1 MRAILRRLFELRD
14 RATGGVKGTGTRVD
28 LVFGSNAP
36 LRAVAEVSARSAPP
50 PRFVHDCVAAWSKVM
65 NPDRPDLAW
74 TAPEPR
80 PAPRRVRAD
89 ARANDF
95 GKICAVLCMAFSARR
110 RMLTPPPDTRSRRP
124 GKCAPTAAHPTP
136 DAMTATA
143 AIQEN
148 RPMSAAPRP
157 GASGSGG
164 RPSVALLGTLTG
176 TAAMLVGAAV
186 LVGWALDSAA
196 LKSVLPGWVSMKP
209 NTAVA
214 FLLTGIAVL
223 LPRPPRPPLHRPPS
237 PASLRLSRACALL
250 AGLIGLLSLAEYAFA
265 WNPGFDQWLFTEP
278 PGAVG
283 TSHPG
288 RMAPDTAIC
297 FVLLAVGGEFSRRTG
312 KSSLALGVT
321 VTLGALVA
329 TIGLVETL
337 SYFTPGLRTYGW
349 GGLTM
354 MALPTAL
361 LFTALGVT
369 LLGRAQHRPSAGP
382 GGSAQPFEPAD
393 DSTWLKFLLVFA
405 GLAAGI
411 VAAGTFYYRNLE
423 RNFHADA
430 AQELSAIAELK
441 VGELTQFRRG
451 RLAEAALLH
460 HNPAFTQLVRRLLA
474 PSADPDARRQLQA
487 WLAQYPIHSDFDRVR
502 LLDVQGGTLLAI
514 PAGLSPVTAELTRDA
529 AETLRAGHV
538 VFQDFHRDPSDQRI
552 CLAVLVPL
560 FDEDDGRRP
569 LGVLVLRIDPATYLY
584 PFINR
589 WPVPSA
595 TAETLL
601 VRREGNEAVF
611 LNELRFQ
618 ANTALRLRASLTTTT
633 MPAVSAALGRSG
645 VVDGLDYRGVA
656 VLAATRAVPDS
667 PWFLVARRDLAEIYA
682 PLRAQLWQI
691 ITLVVGLLFGAGA
704 GVGFV
709 WRQQR
714 VRFYQ
719 ASVAATAKQIAS
731 DLRYRRLFE
740 SARDGMLILDGA
752 TGRVV
757 DANPVLTTL
766 VGSAPEDILGQLV
779 WDLPAFRDLVPTPA
793 SFAKLQQQ
801 ASVRAEGVAIV
812 AGTGRRIAVE
822 FTSNLYSVDHQTVI
836 QCDIRDITERIQ
848 AEKMLRRLS
857 AVIEQ
862 APLSVIIADRAGTI
876 EYVNPRFSLVTGY
889 SAAEVLGKNP
899 RLLKSGATPPETYRA
914 MWQALRHGQ
923 VWTGELLNRTK
934 SGEPYLESAV
944 IAPVVD
950 DRGHV
955 THYVALKDDITAKQR
970 HEAEL
975 NARLRREREISEMK
989 TRFISVTSHEFRTPM
1004 AAALGS
1010 VEILANHLDRLPP
1023 KKRQEL
1029 LARITDSLHRM
1040 TAMLDEILLLSR
1052 LDANRVQVRLA
1063 PLELPPFVQHAIE
1076 EVRLGD
1082 RDLHRFEFHATG
1094 DPTAFPTD
1102 ANLLQHI
1109 LSNLLSNA
1117 VRYSP
1122 AGSLVTVRLAV
1133 GPAQAQV
1140 TVEDQGIGIPEADLA
1155 RIFEPFERGSNIG
1168 TIQGTGL
1175 GLNIVQRMVAVLGG
1189 TVEAAA
1195 LAAGGTRFSV
1205 IFPRHPLPPP
1215 SP

>member
-1 MRAILRRLFELRD
+1 
-14 RATGGVKGTGTRVD
+14 
-28 LVFGSNAP
+28 
-36 LRAVAEVSARSAPP
+36 
-50 PRFVHDCVAAWSKVM
+50 
-65 NPDRPDLAW
+65 
-74 TAPEPR
+74 
-80 PAPRRVRAD
+80 
-89 ARANDF
+89 
-95 GKICAVLCMAFSARR
+95 
-110 RMLTPPPDTRSRRP
+110 MLTPPPDTRSRRP

-329 TIGLVETL
+329 TIGLVEIL

-369 LLGRAQHRPSAGP
+369 LLGRAQHHPSAGP
-382 GGSAQPFEPAD
+382 GSSAQPFEPAD

-411 VAAGTFYYRNLE
+411 VASGTFYYRNLE

-1195 LAAGGTRFSV
+1195 LATGGTRFSV

>member
-1 MRAILRRLFELRD
+1 MWKPA
-14 RATGGVKGTGTRVD
+14 A
-28 LVFGSNAP
+28 LVFVGEAP
-36 LRAVAEVSARSAPP
+36 FRPP
-50 PRFVHDCVAAWSKVM
+50 A
-65 NPDRPDLAW
+65 LAW
-74 TAPEPR
+74 TAPGARPR
-80 PAPRRVRAD
+80 PRRRAGERFRQNLRSVVHGLFRSPEDAD
-89 ARANDF
+89 AA
-95 GKICAVLCMAFSARR
+95 
-110 RMLTPPPDTRSRRP
+110 PDTRNRRP
-124 GKCAPTAAHPTP
+124 GKRAPTAAPPTP

-164 RPSVALLGTLTG
+164 RPSLALLGTITG
-176 TAAMLVGAAV
+176 TAAMLVGAGV
-186 LVGWALDSAA
+186 LVGWALDSAT
-196 LKSVLPGWVSMKP
+196 LKSVLPGWVAMKP

-223 LPRPPRPPLHRPPS
+223 LPRPPRPPLDRPPS

-265 WNPGFDQWLFTEP
+265 WNPGFDQWLFPEP

-297 FVLLAVGGEFSRRTG
+297 FVLLALGGEFSRRSG
-312 KSSLALGVT
+312 KSSLALGAT

-329 TIGLVETL
+329 TIGLVEIL
-337 SYFTPGLRTYGW
+337 SYFTPVLRTYGW

-361 LFTALGVT
+361 LFTALGVA
-369 LLGRAQHRPSAGP
+369 LLGRARHRTSAGP
-382 GGSAQPFEPAD
+382 GGSAHPFEPAD
-393 DSTWLKFLLVFA
+393 NSTWLKFLLVLA
-405 GLAAGI
+405 GLAVGI

-430 AQELSAIAELK
+430 AQQLSAIAELK
-441 VGELTQFRRG
+441 VGELTQFRKG

-474 PSADPDARRQLQA
+474 PSADPDARRQLLA

-514 PAGLSPVTAELTRDA
+514 PADLSPVTAELTRDA

-552 CLAVLVPL
+552 CLALLVPL

-584 PFINR
+584 PFISR

-618 ANTALRLRASLTTTT
+618 ANTALQLRASLTETT
-633 MPAVSAALGRSG
+633 MPAVSAALGRTG

-691 ITLVVGLLFGAGA
+691 ITLVAGLLFAAGA

-757 DANPVLTTL
+757 DANPVFTKL

-779 WDLPAFRDLVPTPA
+779 WDLSAFRDLVPTPA
-793 SFAKLQQQ
+793 SFARLQQQ

-822 FTSNLYSVDHQTVI
+822 FTSNLYSVNHQTVI

-848 AEKMLRRLS
+848 AGKMLRRLS
-857 AVIEQ
+857 GIIEQ
-862 APLSVIIADRAGTI
+862 APLSVIITDRAGTI
-876 EYVNPRFSLVTGY
+876 EYVNPRFSVVTGY

-914 MWQALRHGQ
+914 MWQALRQGQ

-955 THYVALKDDITAKQR
+955 THYVALKDDITAKHR

-1004 AAALGS
+1004 AAAMGS
-1010 VEILANHLDRLPP
+1010 VEILANHLDQLPP
-1023 KKRQEL
+1023 MKRQEL

-1052 LDANRVQVRLA
+1052 LDANRVRVRLA

-1140 TVEDQGIGIPEADLA
+1140 TVADQGIGIPEADRA

-1195 LAAGGTRFSV
+1195 LDAGGSRFCV
-1205 IFPRHPLPPP
+1205 IFPRHPLPPL